1 MKSLGALAPIY
12 AAGSATLAQCVLFT
26 RRDGTEVAL
35 TTFDRNV
42 VVGGRVYLADPGLT
56 VTNMVQTSGLAVDN
70 LEVTLLPDPLVITEA
85 DILAGRWN
93 QCGYQ
98 IFELDPTNVAAG
110 VNILHQGTTGNF
122 TMTRG
127 AFRAELRGLEQ
138 LLQAGVGIVTQKTCR
153 YRLGSNS
160 HRDGWCR
167 VDLTPYTHTGTLTA
181 VDSAQVW
188 TDTGSGQPNGYYD
201 GGEIEMLDGPA
212 VGLRFLVKTFVAG
225 AFTLALPAVI
235 RPDVGDSYR
244 AIRGCAK
251 TREACRDYFSNI
263 LNFGGEPDGVGMDFL
278 TKPVD
283 SYS

>member
-56 VTNMVQTSGLAVDN
+56 MTNMVQTAGLAVDN

-98 IFELDPTNVAAG
+98 LFELDPTNVAAG
-110 VNILHQGTTGNF
+110 VNVLHQGTTGNF
-122 TMTRG
+122 TMQRG

-138 LLQAGVGIVTQKTCR
+138 LLQNGVGWVTQKTCR
-153 YRLGSNS
+153 YRLGSAS

-167 VDLTPYTHTGTLTA
+167 KDLTAFTHTGTLTA
-181 VDSAQVW
+181 VTSAQVW
-188 TDTGSGQPNGYYD
+188 VDSASTQADGYFD
-201 GGEIEMLDGPA
+201 SGEIEMLDGPA
-212 VGLRFLVKTFVAG
+212 VGLRFLVKTFASDT
-225 AFTLALPAVI
+225 FTLALPAVI
-235 RPDVGDSYR
+235 RPEVGDSYR
-244 AIRGCAK
+244 AIRGCDK
-251 TREACRDYFSNI
+251 TRETCRDVFDNL

-278 TKPVD
+278 TKPAD
-283 SYS
+283 AYS